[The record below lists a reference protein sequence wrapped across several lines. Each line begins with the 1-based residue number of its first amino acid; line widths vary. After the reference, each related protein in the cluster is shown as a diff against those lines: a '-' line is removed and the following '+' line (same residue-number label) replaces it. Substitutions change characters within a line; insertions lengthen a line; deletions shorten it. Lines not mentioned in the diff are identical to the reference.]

1 MKHYSASSGLLH
13 FLVGSII
20 LKNVIFTCT
29 LPFYILVSALTFS
42 YVIATLEALSDPND
56 TEKMRNANEFV
67 KEMQRK
73 RKLPSRSGGVSQDPS
88 LPVEWLHPKDGHH
101 INSLDSLLHHED
113 LVKDYLKGKNY
124 QHQQQKE
131 IIDKA
136 LYEKK
141 ISKWEGVVSEK
152 ISDWKGII
160 SLKKHINVSFVPV
173 NVQPF
178 IPNQGDVVRF
188 CLAFHWTGPH
198 AWYVKC
204 EPGEAKAKKAGARS
218 SVTFPINPCD
228 DDSGSEDSEKSDNEG
243 LLPLVGP
250 SLHTKTVARDTTLSN
265 EDDGG
270 QKWRHYLDKELQGV
284 ISKRFPDGGYGNISH
299 PKFQTSLFFHLKQIV
314 PPVDSLYALELYSV
328 VSFTVGKTDKGPRAT
343 NIKTVVSYLTEA
355 RTQNKTKHVFI

>member
-1 MKHYSASSGLLH
+1 M
-13 FLVGSII
+13 
-20 LKNVIFTCT
+20 CT
-29 LPFYILVSALTFS
+29 SPFCILVSALIFS

-56 TEKMRNANEFV
+56 TEKMRNANEYV

-73 RKLPSRSGGVSQDPS
+73 RKLPSRSGGISQDPS

-136 LYEKK
+136 LYGKK
-141 ISKWEGVVSEK
+141 ISKWEGVVSEI

-173 NVQPF
+173 NVNPF
-178 IPNQGDVVRF
+178 IPNQGDEVSF

-204 EPGEAKAKKAGARS
+204 ELGEAKAKKAGARS
-218 SVTFPINPCD
+218 SVTLPINPCD

-284 ISKRFPDGGYGNISH
+284 ISKRFPDSGYGNISH